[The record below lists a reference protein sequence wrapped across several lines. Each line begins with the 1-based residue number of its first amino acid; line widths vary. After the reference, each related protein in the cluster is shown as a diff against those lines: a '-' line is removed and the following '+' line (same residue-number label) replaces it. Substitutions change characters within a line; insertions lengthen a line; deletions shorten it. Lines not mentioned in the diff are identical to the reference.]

1 MDVNIDCFS
10 YRASETEEVIEVAI
24 EMTLDEWKALQ
35 EQSRPKVELNIRKA
49 DTPMPS
55 KAMVIHKSKFLQVRS
70 LTLGAKF
77 IGCCS
82 AFVIAVF
89 FCFFFPRNNKM
100 ALMRMWFSVAR
111 PMTLPVNWRSTLA
124 AWLGPLVVGEVD
136 EVVVAVGL
144 PPWHPKDLHNLNL

>member
-1 MDVNIDCFS
+1 M
-10 YRASETEEVIEVAI
+10 IEVAI

-70 LTLGAKF
+70 LVLGSKF

-82 AFVIAVF
+82 AFVTAGF
-89 FCFFFPRNNKM
+89 LGFFFLSRNNIM
-100 ALMRMWFSVAR
+100 ALMKRMWFSVAR

-136 EVVVAVGL
+136 EVVVAVEL
-144 PPWHPKDLHNLNL
+144 PPWHPKDLHKNLNL